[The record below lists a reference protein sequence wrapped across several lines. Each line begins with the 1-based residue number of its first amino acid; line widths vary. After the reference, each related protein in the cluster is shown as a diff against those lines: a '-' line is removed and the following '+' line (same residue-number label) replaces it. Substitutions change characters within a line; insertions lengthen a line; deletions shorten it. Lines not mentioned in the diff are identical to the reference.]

1 MNKCPQRGLSYRSTW
16 CGAWSQPPAEPDGEG
31 GAGQFIRIPRFL
43 LQRPALSL
51 AEAPPGSPS
60 RCTAHTTTRRLQEQL
75 RHRPRQG
82 PSTTGQLF
90 WSKKEGPAHSVLG
103 ISQGATLRSLG
114 GVTVADGSTGL
125 PQQASPRVQIPAV
138 SPASASPVQGLCPRP
153 AVRLLLSA
161 AARTE
166 KCQRSANYLAWSR
179 PQGPPGTHRACNEFW
194 RVVIHVCHRDD
205 GCGCVREAV
214 VEISLHVCGLNND
227 CVLLNFLEGT
237 RWGRAGRQLSF
248 SLQAAYTFH
257 QRSVLLG
264 GARSSW
270 ASGPHEARWP
280 HGSPQTLSARP
291 GGRMFSV
298 GNRAA

>member
-1 MNKCPQRGLSYRSTW
+1 MNKCPQGGSATGPP
-16 CGAWSQPPAEPDGEG
+16 GAGPGHSHQPCSGEG
-31 GAGQFIRIPRFL
+31 GAEQFIRIPRFL

-51 AEAPPGSPS
+51 AEAPPGSP
-60 RCTAHTTTRRLQEQL
+60 AGAPHTQP
-75 RHRPRQG
+75 HAGSKSSGDIAPRQG

-90 WSKKEGPAHSVLG
+90 WIQNEGPARSVLG
-103 ISQGATLRSLG
+103 TSQGATPLSLG
-114 GVTVADGSTGL
+114 GVAVPDGSTAR
-125 PQQASPRVQIPAV
+125 PQQVSHRVQIPEM

-153 AVRLLLSA
+153 LSVSSCLQQQGQK
-161 AARTE
+161 
-166 KCQRSANYLAWSR
+166 KCQRSANYLAWSC
-179 PQGPPGTHRACNEFW
+179 PQGPPGTHRACDKFW
-194 RVVIHVCHRDD
+194 RVVIHICHRDD

-214 VEISLHVCGLNND
+214 VEVSLHVCGLNND

-237 RWGRAGRQLSF
+237 RWGRAGCQLGF

-270 ASGPHEARWP
+270 ASGPHEAGWP

-298 GNRAA
+298 GNGAA